1 MRGHDTNRQNQ
12 IHRVRSRRRVKL
24 RTKKRHLKR
33 KESDPVWKSAAN
45 YGRLVCRSAL
55 LLPSPR
61 PSRLSS
67 SAHARLLDHHNQHN
81 HHSFK
86 TWWPTWW
93 LTWLPTRWST
103 WWLTW
108 RLSSSEKRTCSI
120 ARPTQPPGT
129 VHAVDGVL
137 CYLCLFIQIEKRY
150 YPLFLEIRTYVQ
162 PPPPPVYDHIFR
174 CVCINK
180 HPILDTCVLAHKM
193 CVFPSFTTNITGKQM
208 VDGGDLQCF
217 RFGRGYR
224 SIMCIELH
232 IFVFSY
238 EEIPSSMILNYL
250 LCREMYWQTV
260 NIDAIQAFLVFGKIP
275 SMVNPP
281 TPVVLR
287 WSLNLNLLWIVKLPF
302 QISPPCRI

>member
-1 MRGHDTNRQNQ
+1 M
-12 IHRVRSRRRVKL
+12 KL

-67 SAHARLLDHHNQHN
+67 SAHARLLDQHNHHN

-120 ARPTQPPGT
+120 ARPTPPPGT
-129 VHAVDGVL
+129 VRAVDNVL

-150 YPLFLEIRTYVQ
+150 YPLFLGIRTYVQ
-162 PPPPPVYDHIFR
+162 KPPVCDHIFR

-180 HPILDTCVLAHKM
+180 HPILDTRVLAHKM
-193 CVFPSFTTNITGKQM
+193 CVFPH
-208 VDGGDLQCF
+208 L
-217 RFGRGYR
+217 
-224 SIMCIELH
+224 
-232 IFVFSY
+232 
-238 EEIPSSMILNYL
+238 
-250 LCREMYWQTV
+250 
-260 NIDAIQAFLVFGKIP
+260 
-275 SMVNPP
+275 
-281 TPVVLR
+281 
-287 WSLNLNLLWIVKLPF
+287 
-302 QISPPCRI
+302 